1 MSWNLHLVGESL
13 EHDLED
19 VLADLVAKLEEIGHT
34 LTSAT
39 LTTDAGPKSLATA
52 PAPDEPT
59 QSVGGEPVTP
69 TAPVFAAPGAVA
81 PAATPGVAPTDPNP
95 IVAPSSPAP
104 GAVPPGNLSG
114 QVPTDT
120 PPTLA

>member
-69 TAPVFAAPGAVA
+69 T
-81 PAATPGVAPTDPNP
+81 DPNP
-95 IVAPSSPAP
+95 IVAPSSLAP
-104 GAVPPGNLSG
+104 GVVAPGNLSG

-120 PPTLA
+120 PPTLS